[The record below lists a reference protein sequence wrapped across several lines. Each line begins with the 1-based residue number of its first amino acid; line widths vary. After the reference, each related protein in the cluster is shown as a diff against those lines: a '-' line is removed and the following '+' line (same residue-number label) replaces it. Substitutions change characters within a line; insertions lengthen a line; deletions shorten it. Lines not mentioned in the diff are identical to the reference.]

1 MKNRRILVLLGCV
14 LALLPA
20 LGLSEL
26 DAAAE
31 DKADVANQ
39 LIQAV
44 KRGDIARARI
54 LLEKGSDVN
63 TKLQDGS
70 TPLMWA
76 ALPGRPDLVKLLLK
90 NGAEVNAR
98 AQDGRDPAQVGSRH
112 GTGRDRPF
120 AQIAWS

>member
-54 LLEKGSDVN
+54 LLEKAP
-63 TKLQDGS
+63 T
-70 TPLMWA
+70 
-76 ALPGRPDLVKLLLK
+76 
-90 NGAEVNAR
+90 
-98 AQDGRDPAQVGSRH
+98 
-112 GTGRDRPF
+112 
-120 AQIAWS
+120 